1 MTAILNW
8 EDISPVL
15 EKGTRE
21 SHVSK
26 RVPFLQDISQLVRQ
40 ETLEKPQLSE
50 IAFVLLNTFT
60 IYEDNRSKSLVTS
73 ILLDILN
80 LEPCLLENFIR
91 FISDVVISNPATKAV
106 ADYLNLLDWINSFL
120 IFVSHNSNLFEEYIP
135 KLLVAHSYATFGVE
149 TILDNQEEG
158 KKSQDK
164 QNQHRKRI
172 RYCIFQTTV
181 KAFLKCLK
189 DNDDSISF
197 MKISIKTVLE
207 SYSKLKIT
215 SVGVVM
221 IMGALTQAA
230 LQLLSRQPAL
240 HSVLKENSA
249 EKYCEYL
256 GKEVFLG
263 KNPPSS
269 FCLEIGLKPFL
280 KEFVSQE
287 LFIKFFIPNI
297 EKAVLRSPEV
307 GFSILSELYAG
318 VSPEKVNLLNAF
330 ASSKLINQY
339 FSSFKSSKEV
349 VRSVSLQSMIIL
361 LRKISNTDTT
371 LEDLTK
377 LIDEIFKNIKSNL
390 NADYKSL
397 ISKILIEI
405 PLTHYEVS
413 EKICKGLSPY
423 IGKEGNEAALT
434 LMLNAFF
441 VHYFSLGKPIEDLD
455 KIISAGFADK
465 KPALKKCWFA
475 AFLNNSNA
483 ASEEVILNFIDGCLE
498 FVKDSI
504 IHYQTH
510 GHACILASIE
520 FTNKILALD
529 NTELNDRVMQLIETL
544 PENSSIGDAILTAAL
559 STELSIENR
568 IHAVNLLQELFYK
581 KPEFIGFSVIDAIER
596 RMRVQELIPQQNT
609 SFKYVTSVLLAITS
623 ELPDKEASIKVL
635 INALVI
641 AQWNIFNIK
650 NGWAGLVLRA
660 RLDPAEVVK
669 EHASVIMEKILEIT
683 GSCEWIDTIYGAC
696 GLQAAAYAAFIQPTE
711 FTPILCKTIE
721 ADLTADDFSRLS
733 EEDFEIFAGEEGVLV
748 VDVLEE
754 SMNKKLSNKNSK
766 EYETLMWE
774 QKIRK
779 EQAKKNVKKL
789 SKEEQELVNEQLAKE
804 SAVRSHV
811 SEISTR
817 LKRGIRLVSEL
828 SKAACL
834 VQNGI
839 ATWFPLAVT
848 KLLYLCS
855 EPNISKLTEDV
866 NNVFLQLSQN
876 VSERLGNIRLFLGL
890 ATLRVHNANGISQD
904 YLQEPL
910 VELLTRVL
918 FRIKF
923 VSNQAAI
930 DSISLTY
937 ILPLLI
943 NVLEKGKAI
952 ALKNADKPVVK
963 AEFVEEDEEEE
974 HLLLAME
981 IISVHAEAFEDPS
994 IPRISIVEVLLSLLS
1009 LPSKAKIAKDCFNA
1023 LCQSISVA
1031 PNQEDLDMI
1040 LSNLLSP
1047 NQFVRST
1054 ILETLD
1060 NEFELEPFM
1069 KYSPEVFICRFDSDP
1084 SNREIA
1090 DFIWEFN
1097 KFVVNDELLKSLFP
1111 LFNQDDSGLRL
1122 FAANAYAFGAVS
1134 LFTSEENSSK
1144 DYLNDLLNFY
1154 KEKAKPLEP
1163 ILDQFGL
1170 VLVSASEQ
1178 KDPWQGR
1185 STVAIT
1191 LKIMAKAFSAEDDT
1205 VVNIIK
1211 FLVDD
1216 GGLVDREPIVRQ
1228 EMKEAGVELITLHG
1242 SQNSKD
1248 LIPIFEEALS
1258 SSTDSALKEN
1268 VIILYG
1274 TLARHLQQSDA
1285 RIHTIIERLLS
1296 TLDTP
1301 SADIQQAV
1309 SACIAPLVFQFKQK
1323 VGDYLG
1329 ILMEKLLNPTVA
1341 SSMRKGAAWGIA
1353 GLVKGYGISALSEFD
1368 IIRNLIEAAED
1379 KKEPKRRESV
1389 GFCFQYLS
1397 ESLGKFFE
1405 PYVIEILPNILKN
1418 LGDAVPEVRDA
1429 TARATKAIMAHTT
1442 GYGVKKLIPV
1452 AVSNLDEIAWR
1463 TKRGSVQLLG
1473 NMAYLDPT
1481 QLSASLSTI
1490 VPEIVGVLNDSHKEV
1505 RKAADES
1512 LKRFGEVIRNPE
1524 IQKLVPVLLQAI
1536 GDPTKYTEEA
1546 LDSLIQTQFVHY
1558 IDGPSLA
1565 LIIHIIHRGMHDRS
1579 ANIKRKAC
1587 KIVGNMAILVD
1598 TKDLIP
1604 YLQQLIDE
1612 VEIAMVDPVPNT
1624 RATAARA
1631 LGALVERLGE
1641 EQFPDL
1647 IPRLLDTLSDESKS
1661 GDRLGSAQALAEV
1674 ISGLGLTK
1682 LDEML
1687 PTILAG
1693 VTNFRAYIREGFMP
1707 LLLFLPVCFGSQF
1720 APYINQIIQPILSGL
1735 ADNDENI
1742 RDTALKAGK
1751 LIVKNYATKAVDL
1764 LLPELERGMFDEN
1777 DRIRLSSVQLTG
1789 ELLFQVTGISSR
1801 NEFSEED
1808 GDHNGEFSGKLVD
1821 VLGQDRRDR
1830 ILAALFVC
1838 RNDTSGIVRAT
1849 TVDIWK
1855 ALVPNTPRAVKE
1867 ILPTLTGMIV
1877 AHLASSSNVLRNIA
1891 AQTLGDLVRRVGGN
1905 ALSQLLPSLEESL
1918 IETSNSD
1925 SRQGVCIALYELIES
1940 ASTETIS
1947 QFQSTI
1953 VNIIR
1958 TALIDESATV
1968 REAAAL
1974 SFDVF
1979 QDVVG
1984 KTAVDEVLPYLLH
1997 MLESSDNSDFA
2008 LLGLQEIMSKK
2019 SDVIF
2024 PILIPTLLA
2033 PPIDAFRASALGS
2046 LAEVAGSALYKRL
2059 SIIIN
2064 ALVDAIIGTSE
2075 DESTK
2080 GALELAL
2087 DRVFLSVNDDE
2098 GLHPLLQQIMSL
2110 LKSDNIE
2117 KRIAVLERLPNFF
2130 DKTVLDFDV
2139 YIPNFVSHAILSL
2152 DDEDQRVVNGNF
2164 NALSTLLKK
2173 VDKPTLEKLVKPA
2186 KQSLALTGRQ
2196 GQDVAAFKL
2205 PRGPNCVLPIFLH
2218 GLMYGSNDE
2227 REESA
2232 LAIADVVSKT
2242 PAANLKPF
2250 VSVITGPLIR
2260 VVGERF
2266 SSDIKAAILFALNVL
2281 FIKIPMFLRPFIPQ
2295 LQRTF
2300 VKSLSDAT
2308 NETLRLR
2315 AAKALGALIEH
2326 QPRVDPLVIEL
2337 VTGAKQ
2343 ATDEGV
2349 KTAMLK
2355 ALLEVIMKAGSKLN
2369 ENSKT
2374 NIVNLVEEEMLGS
2387 NDKLAVAYAKLIGS
2401 LSEILSNDEAHK
2413 ILQDKVL
2420 NADLDGETGKFA
2432 ILTLNSFL
2440 KDAPTHIFNTG
2451 LIDEFVSYILNAIRS
2466 PDVYFGENGTI
2477 AAGKLLLLEGEK
2489 RSPFVKKDAAEPFK
2503 IGDENI
2509 NLLINELSKA
2519 VLQPASNSTDV
2530 RRLALVVIR
2539 TLARFK
2545 FDECIKQYFDVVGP
2559 SVFSCLRDPVIPIK
2573 LAAEKAY
2580 LALFK
2585 LVEEDDMH
2593 TFNEWFAKIS
2603 DRGSSIE
2610 TVTGTTIQLRSVGD
2624 YTKRVGKRL
2633 ANVER
2638 ERIAAGG
2645 DAETM
2650 FSDRFED
2657 EREIWAV
2664 GGVELTTDI

>member
-1 MTAILNW
+1 MTAVLNW
-8 EDISPVL
+8 EEISPVL
-15 EKGTRE
+15 EKGARE
-21 SHVSK
+21 SLVSK
-26 RVPFLQDISQLVRQ
+26 RVPFLQSISELVRQ

-50 IAFVLLNTFT
+50 IASCLLNTFVL
-60 IYEDNRSKSLVTS
+60 YEDNSSKSLVTS

-80 LEPCLLENFIR
+80 LEPCLLESFVQ

-120 IFVSHNSNLFEEYIP
+120 VFVSRNSMLFEEYLP

-149 TILDNQEEG
+149 TILDNQEDS
-158 KKSQDK
+158 KKPKDK

-172 RYCIFQTTV
+172 RQCIFQSTV
-181 KAFLKCLK
+181 KTMLKCLK
-189 DNDDSISF
+189 DNDDGMFCMQTVTKS
-197 MKISIKTVLE
+197 VLE
-207 SYSKLKIT
+207 DHSKLKMT
-215 SVGVVM
+215 SVGVVL
-221 IMGALTQAA
+221 IMGALTQTA

-240 HSVLKENSA
+240 QSALKESSV

-256 GKEVFLG
+256 GKEVLLG
-263 KNPPSS
+263 KNSPSP
-269 FCLEIGLKPFL
+269 FCLEVSLKPFL
-280 KEFVSQE
+280 KEFVSQS
-287 LFIKFFIPNI
+287 LFTKFFVPNI
-297 EKAVLRSPEV
+297 EKAILRSPEV

-318 VSPEKVNLLNAF
+318 VSPGKINLLNVF
-330 ASSKLINQY
+330 TSSKLLNQS
-339 FSSFKSSKEV
+339 FSALKSSKDV
-349 VRSVSLQSMIIL
+349 VRAISLHSVKIL
-361 LRKISNTDTT
+361 FRKISKSDTNS
-371 LEDLTK
+371 EDLMK
-377 LIDEIFKNIKSNL
+377 VVDEIFRNIKSNL
-390 NADYKSL
+390 NADYKSM

-405 PLTHYEVS
+405 PLTHREVS
-413 EKICKGLSPY
+413 EKICKNLCPY
-423 IGKEGNEAALT
+423 IGKEGNEVALT
-434 LMLNAFF
+434 SMLNAFF
-441 VHYFSLGKPIEDLD
+441 IHYFSLEGPVEDLN
-455 KIISAGFADK
+455 KIISAGFTDK
-465 KPALKKCWFA
+465 KPPLKKCWFA
-475 AFLNNSNA
+475 TFLNNSDS
-483 ASEEVILNFIDGCLE
+483 ASEEVFLNFLDGCFE
-498 FVKDSI
+498 FAKDSI
-504 IHYQTH
+504 MHYQTH
-510 GHACILASIE
+510 GHTCILASIQ
-520 FTNKILALD
+520 FINKILTLN
-529 NTELNDRVMQLIETL
+529 NTQLNGRAIQLIDAL
-544 PENSSIGDAILTAAL
+544 PENTTIGDAILTSTL

-568 IHAVNLLQELFYK
+568 IHAVVLLQELFHK
-581 KPEFIGFSVIDAIER
+581 KPEIIGFSVIDAIER
-596 RMRVQELIPQQNT
+596 RMRAQELIPQQNT
-609 SFKYVTSVLLAITS
+609 SFKYITTVLLTITS
-623 ELPDKEASIKVL
+623 ELPDKEALINVL
-635 INALVI
+635 IDALVI
-641 AQWNIFNIK
+641 AQWDIFNVK

-660 RLDPAEVVK
+660 KLDPAEVVK
-669 EHASVIMEKILEIT
+669 KHADAIMDKILEIT
-683 GSCEWIDTIYGAC
+683 NNNEWIDTIYGSC
-696 GLQAAAYAAFIQPTE
+696 GLQAAAYAAFIQPSE

-721 ADLTADDFSRLS
+721 ADLSTNDLSQLS
-733 EEDFEIFAGEEGVLV
+733 EEDFNIFAGEEGILV

-754 SMNKKLSNKNSK
+754 SMNKKLSNKNSR
-766 EYETLMWE
+766 EYETLIWE

-779 EQAKKNVKKL
+779 EQAKKSVKRL
-789 SKEEQELVNEQLAKE
+789 SKEEQELVDRQLAKE
-804 SAVRSHV
+804 SKIRLHV
-811 SEISTR
+811 SEIFTR
-817 LKRGIRLVSEL
+817 LKRGIKLIFVL

-839 ATWFPLAVT
+839 TIWFPLAVT
-848 KLLYLCS
+848 KFLHLCS
-855 EPNISKLTEDV
+855 ENNILKLTEDV
-866 NNVFLQLSQN
+866 NKVFLQLSKN

-890 ATLRVHNANGISQD
+890 ATLRVHNAKNISEN

-923 VSNQAAI
+923 VSDQAEL
-930 DSISLTY
+930 DPISLTY

-943 NVLEKGKAI
+943 NVLEKGKAA

-981 IISVHAEAFEDPS
+981 IISVHASAFEDPS
-994 IPRISIVEVLLSLLS
+994 IPRISIIEVLLSLLS
-1009 LPSKAKIAKDCFNA
+1009 LPSKAKIAKECFNA

-1031 PNQEDLDMI
+1031 PNQEDLDII

-1054 ILETLD
+1054 ILEILD

-1069 KYSPEVFICRFDSDP
+1069 KFSPEIFICRFDSDP
-1084 SNREIA
+1084 SNRDVA

-1097 KFVVNDELLKSLFP
+1097 KFEINDELLKSLFS

-1122 FAANAYAFGAVS
+1122 FAANAYAFGSVS
-1134 LFTSEENSSK
+1134 LFTSEGSSSNT
-1144 DYLNDLLNFY
+1144 YLDALMSFY
-1154 KEKAKPLEP
+1154 KQKAKPLEA

-1191 LKIMAKAFSAEDDT
+1191 LKIMAKALSAEENT
-1205 VVNIIK
+1205 VVSVIK

-1242 SQNSKD
+1242 SQNSEE

-1258 SSTDSALKEN
+1258 SSRDSALKEN

-1274 TLARHLQQSDA
+1274 TLARHLQERDP

-1309 SACIAPLVFQFKQK
+1309 SACIAPLVFQFKPK
-1323 VGDYLG
+1323 VGEYLNL
-1329 ILMEKLLNPTVA
+1329 LMEKLLNPTVA
-1341 SSMRKGAAWGIA
+1341 VSMRKGAAWGIA

-1389 GFCFQYLS
+1389 GFSFQYLS
-1397 ESLGKFFE
+1397 QSLEKFFE

-1418 LGDAVPEVRDA
+1418 LGDAVPEVREA
-1429 TARATKAIMAHTT
+1429 TAHATKAIMAHTT

-1524 IQKLVPVLLQAI
+1524 IQKLVPILLQAI
-1536 GDPTKYTEEA
+1536 GDPTRYTEEA

-1579 ANIKRKAC
+1579 ANVKRKAC

-1598 TKDLIP
+1598 TKDLVP

-1647 IPRLLDTLSDESKS
+1647 IPRLLDTLSDEFKS

-1720 APYINQIIQPILSGL
+1720 ASYINQIIQPILSGL

-1777 DRIRLSSVQLTG
+1777 ERIRLSSVQLTG
-1789 ELLFQVTGISSR
+1789 ELLFQVTGISSK

-1838 RNDTSGIVRAT
+1838 RNDISGIVRAT

-1877 AHLASSSNVLRNIA
+1877 TYLASSSSVLRNIA

-1918 IETSNSD
+1918 IETSNPD

-1940 ASTETIS
+1940 ASAETIS
-1947 QFQSTI
+1947 QFQSII

-1968 REAAAL
+1968 RQAAAL

-1997 MLESSDNSDFA
+1997 MLESSDNSGFA

-2046 LAEVAGSALYKRL
+2046 LAEVAGSALYRRL

-2064 ALVDAIIGTSE
+2064 TLVDAITTASN

-2080 GALELAL
+2080 TALEVAL
-2087 DRVFLSVNDDE
+2087 NRIFLSVADDE

-2110 LKSDNIE
+2110 LKNDNVE

-2130 DKTVLDFDV
+2130 DKTTLDFDV
-2139 YIPNFVSHAILSL
+2139 YINDFVSHAILSL
-2152 DDEDQRVVNGNF
+2152 DDEDSRVVNGNF

-2186 KQSLALTGRQ
+2186 KQSLALTGKQ
-2196 GQDVAAFKL
+2196 GEDLAAFRL
-2205 PRGPNCVLPIFLH
+2205 PKGPNCVLPIFLH

-2260 VVGERF
+2260 VIGERF

-2315 AAKALGALIEH
+2315 AARALGALIEH

-2355 ALLEVIMKAGSKLN
+2355 ALLEVIVKAGSKLN
-2369 ENSKT
+2369 EGSKT

-2401 LSEILSNDEAHK
+2401 LSEILSHDEAHK
-2413 ILQDKVL
+2413 ILQDRVL
-2420 NADLDGETGKFA
+2420 NADLDGETGMFA

-2440 KDAPTHIFNTG
+2440 KDAPIHIFNTG
-2451 LIDEFVSYILNAIRS
+2451 LTNEIVSYILKAFHS
-2466 PDVYFGENGTI
+2466 PDAYFGENGVI
-2477 AAGKLLLLEGEK
+2477 AAGKLLLLEGERK
-2489 RSPFVKKDAAEPFK
+2489 SPFVRTEAAEPFD

-2509 NLLINELSKA
+2509 NLLISELSKA
-2519 VLQPASNSTDV
+2519 ILQPASNSTDV
-2530 RRLALVVIR
+2530 RRLSLVVIR

-2545 FDECIKQYFDVVGP
+2545 FDECLKQYYDVVGP
-2559 SVFSCLRDPVIPIK
+2559 SVFACLRDPVIPIK

-2585 LVEEDDMH
+2585 LVEEDDMN
-2593 TFNEWFAKIS
+2593 TFNEWFSRAS
-2603 DRGSSIE
+2603 DGADRIE
-2610 TVTGTTIQLRSVGD
+2610 TITGTSIQLRSIGD

-2650 FSDRFED
+2650 YSDRFED

>member
-1 MTAILNW
+1 MTATLNW
-8 EDISPVL
+8 ADISPVL

-21 SHVSK
+21 SPVSK

-50 IAFVLLNTFT
+50 IASVLLNTFVV
-60 IYEDNRSKSLVTS
+60 YEDTKSKSLVTS
-73 ILLDILN
+73 ILLDILR
-80 LEPCLLENFIR
+80 LEPCLLENFVQ
-91 FISDVVISNPATKAV
+91 FISGVVTNNPATKAA
-106 ADYLNLLDWINSFL
+106 ADYLNLLDWINSL
-120 IFVSHNSNLFEEYIP
+120 LVFVSRNSSLPEEFIS
-135 KLLVAHSYATFGVE
+135 KLLVAHSYATFDVE
-149 TILDNQEEG
+149 TILDNQEDS

-172 RYCIFQTTV
+172 RQCIFQSTV
-181 KAFLKCLK
+181 KTFLKCLK
-189 DNDDSISF
+189 DNNDCLSYLQ
-197 MKISIKTVLE
+197 TVTNTLLQE
-207 SYSKLKIT
+207 HSKLKIT
-215 SVGVVM
+215 SVGIVV
-221 IMGALTQAA
+221 IMGALTQTT
-230 LQLLSRQPAL
+230 LQLLPRQPIL
-240 HSVLKENSA
+240 YSDLKENSV
-249 EKYCEYL
+249 EKFCEYL
-256 GKEVFLG
+256 GREVFLG
-263 KNPPSS
+263 KNPPSP
-269 FCLEIGLKPFL
+269 FCLEVGLKPFL
-280 KEFVSQE
+280 KEFVSQN
-287 LFIKFFIPNI
+287 LFTTYFVPNI
-297 EKAVLRSPEV
+297 EKAILRSPEV
-307 GFSILSELYAG
+307 GFSTLSELYAG
-318 VSPEKVNLLNAF
+318 VSTEKVNLLSVF
-330 ASSKLINQY
+330 TSSKLLSQS
-339 FSSFKSSKEV
+339 FSAFKSSKEI
-349 VRSVSLQSMIIL
+349 VRSISLHSVITL
-361 LRKISNTDTT
+361 LRKVSKSGTNSEN
-371 LEDLTK
+371 LMK
-377 LIDEIFKNIKSNL
+377 VVDEIFKNIKSNL
-390 NADYKSL
+390 NADYKSM

-405 PLTHYEVS
+405 PLTHREVS
-413 EKICKGLSPY
+413 EKICKGLFPY
-423 IGKEGNEAALT
+423 ISKESNETALA

-441 VHYFSLGKPIEDLD
+441 IHYFSLAESIEEFN
-455 KIISAGFADK
+455 KIVSAGFTDK

-475 AFLNNSNA
+475 SFLNNSNT
-483 ASEEVILNFIDGCLE
+483 ASEQVLLDFIDGCLE

-504 IHYQTH
+504 THYQTH
-510 GHACILASIE
+510 GHTSILGTIE
-520 FTNKILALD
+520 FINKILTLN
-529 NTELNDRVMQLIETL
+529 NTELHDRIMQLIEAL
-544 PENSSIGDAILTAAL
+544 PAETCIGDAILTATL

-568 IHAVNLLQELFYK
+568 IHAVNLLQELFFK
-581 KPEFIGFSVIDAIER
+581 KPEIIGFGVINAIER
-596 RMRVQELIPQQNT
+596 RMCVQESVPQQNI
-609 SFKYVTSVLLAITS
+609 SCKHITSVLLAITT
-623 ELPDKEASIKVL
+623 ELPDKEALIKVL
-635 INALVI
+635 VNALIV
-641 AQWNIFNIK
+641 AQWNIFNVK

-660 RLDPAEVVK
+660 KLDPAEIVK
-669 EHASVIMEKILEIT
+669 QNANVIIDKIDRIT
-683 GSCEWIDTIYGAC
+683 TDNEWIDTIYGTCA
-696 GLQAAAYAAFIQPTE
+696 LQAAAYAAFIQPAE
-711 FTPILCKTIE
+711 FTPLLCRTI
-721 ADLTADDFSRLS
+721 ATDLEIGDLSQLS
-733 EEDFEIFAGEEGVLV
+733 EEDIDIFNGDEGVLV
-748 VDVLEE
+748 INVLEE
-754 SMNKKLSNKNSK
+754 SINKKLSNKNSK

-779 EQAKKNVKKL
+779 EQAKKSIKKL
-789 SKEEQELVNEQLAKE
+789 SKDEQELVNKQLAKE
-804 SAVRSHV
+804 SEIRLRV
-811 SEISTR
+811 SGIFTR
-817 LKRGIRLVSEL
+817 LKRGVRLVSEL

-834 VQNGI
+834 VENGI

-848 KLLYLCS
+848 KFLRLCS
-855 EPNISKLTEDV
+855 EKNISKLTDDV
-866 NNVFLQLSQN
+866 NEIFLQLSQN
-876 VSERLGNIRLFLGL
+876 VSDRLGNIRLFLGL
-890 ATLRVHNANGISQD
+890 ATLRVHNAKNISEN

-910 VELLTRVL
+910 VGALSRVL

-923 VSNQAAI
+923 VSNQAAL

-943 NVLEKGKAI
+943 NVLEKGKSV

-963 AEFVEEDEEEE
+963 AEFIEEDEEEE

-981 IISVHAEAFEDPS
+981 IISVHAEAFVDPS
-994 IPRISIVEVLLSLLS
+994 IPRISIIEVLLSLLS

-1031 PNQEDLDMI
+1031 PNQEDLTIM

-1054 ILETLD
+1054 ILETID
-1060 NEFELEPFM
+1060 NEFELEPFL

-1084 SNREIA
+1084 SNRETA

-1097 KFVVNDELLKSLFP
+1097 KFCINDKLMKSLLP

-1122 FAANAYAFGAVS
+1122 FVANAYAFGAITIS
-1134 LFTSEENSSK
+1134 TSEHRSP
-1144 DYLNDLLNFY
+1144 DVYLNNLMDFY
-1154 KEKAKPLEP
+1154 KENARPLEP

-1170 VLVSASEQ
+1170 ILVPANEQ

-1185 STVAIT
+1185 STTAIT
-1191 LKIMAKAFSAEDDT
+1191 LKTMAKALSADENT

-1242 SQNSKD
+1242 SQKSEELN
-1248 LIPIFEEALS
+1248 PFFEEALS
-1258 SSTDSALKEN
+1258 SSTNSALKEN

-1274 TLARHLQQSDA
+1274 TLARHLQESDA

-1309 SACIAPLVFQFKQK
+1309 SACIAPLVFQFKPR
-1323 VGDYLG
+1323 VGEYLNL
-1329 ILMEKLLNPTVA
+1329 LMDKLLNPTVA
-1341 SSMRKGAAWGIA
+1341 ASIRKGAAWGIA

-1397 ESLGKFFE
+1397 QSLGKFFE

-1524 IQKLVPVLLQAI
+1524 IQKLVPILLQAI

-1598 TKDLIP
+1598 TKDLVP

-1693 VTNFRAYIREGFMP
+1693 VTNFRTYIREGFMP

-1720 APYINQIIQPILSGL
+1720 ASYINQIIQPILSGL

-1789 ELLFQVTGISSR
+1789 ELLFQVTGISSK

-1855 ALVPNTPRAVKE
+1855 ALVPNTPRAAKE

-1877 AHLASSSNVLRNIA
+1877 THLASPSHTLRNIA
-1891 AQTLGDLVRRVGGN
+1891 ALTLGDLVRRVGSN

-1918 IETSNSD
+1918 VETPNPD
-1925 SRQGVCIALYELIES
+1925 SRQGVCIALHELIES
-1940 ASTETIS
+1940 ASAETIS

-1968 REAAAL
+1968 RQAAAQ

-1997 MLESSDNSDFA
+1997 MLESSDNSGFA

-2024 PILIPTLLA
+2024 PILIPTLLS

-2059 SIIIN
+2059 SIIVN
-2064 ALVDAIIGTSE
+2064 ALVDAIITISG

-2080 GALELAL
+2080 AALEVAL
-2087 DRVFLSVNDDE
+2087 DRVFLSVTDDE

-2110 LKSDNIE
+2110 LKNDNIE
-2117 KRIAVLERLPNFF
+2117 KRIVILERLPNFF
-2130 DKTVLDFDV
+2130 DKTTLDFGI
-2139 YIPNFVSHAILSL
+2139 YIPDFVSHAILSL
-2152 DDEDQRVVNGNF
+2152 DDEDPRVVKGNF
-2164 NALSTLLKK
+2164 DALSTLLKK
-2173 VDKPTLEKLVKPA
+2173 VDKPTLEKLVKPS
-2186 KQSLALTGRQ
+2186 KQSLALTGKQ
-2196 GQDVAAFKL
+2196 GEDLAAFVL
-2205 PRGPNCVLPIFLH
+2205 PRGPNCILPIFLH

-2281 FIKIPMFLRPFIPQ
+2281 FVKIPMFLRPFIPQ

-2300 VKSLSDAT
+2300 VKSLSDAS

-2355 ALLEVIMKAGSKLN
+2355 ALLEVIIKAGSKLN
-2369 ENSKT
+2369 ESSKIH
-2374 NIVNLVEEEMLGS
+2374 IVNLVEEEMLGS

-2401 LSEILSNDEAHK
+2401 LSEILSSQEAHK

-2420 NADLDGETGKFA
+2420 NADLEGETGKFA

-2440 KDAPTHIFNTG
+2440 KDAPIHIFNTG
-2451 LIDEFVSYILNAIRS
+2451 LVDEVISYTVNAIQS
-2466 PDVYFGENGTI
+2466 PDVYFGENGAI
-2477 AAGKLLLLEGEK
+2477 AAGKLLLLEGER
-2489 RSPFVKKDAAEPFK
+2489 RSPFVKTDAPEAFK

-2509 NLLINELSKA
+2509 SLLIKELSKA

-2545 FDECIKQYFDVVGP
+2545 FEECIKPYFNLLGP
-2559 SVFSCLRDPVIPIK
+2559 SVFACLRDPVIPIK

-2585 LVEEDDMH
+2585 LAEENDMH
-2593 TFNEWFAKIS
+2593 TFNEWFSGIS
-2603 DRGSSIE
+2603 GGESTIESII
-2610 TVTGTTIQLRSVGD
+2610 GTTIQLRSIGD